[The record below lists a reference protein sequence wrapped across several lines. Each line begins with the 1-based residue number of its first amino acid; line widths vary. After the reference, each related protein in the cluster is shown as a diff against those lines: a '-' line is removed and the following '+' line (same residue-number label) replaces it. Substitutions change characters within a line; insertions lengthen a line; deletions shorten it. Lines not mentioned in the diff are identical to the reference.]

1 MKKIPMRKC
10 VVTNEHFPK
19 KELVRV
25 VRTPENQ
32 VVVDITGK
40 KNGRGAYLKLDKEV
54 IARARKTKVLER
66 HLETQ
71 VSDEI
76 YEELL
81 SLIKD

>member
-76 YEELL
+76 YEGLL